1 MRRRIHRGP
10 PGGLAECQTCRSVD
24 KHSEDIREPGLR
36 RGNCLPCRYPRSYS
50 RYLSRSGKRRQ
61 KLPRGYAAGS
71 NPSWTGRPFAAIG
84 LARIPHAGR
93 DTWIICCPN
102 DPKCN
107 ASNIIL
113 HCRTRMPLRSFKR
126 CEPNPATRKG
136 FGLPHP
142 DRDPYQRN
150 DWRSMERDRSVG
162 WHLDNPA
169 ERMKAGKEH
178 RVPLSKAALELLHE
192 ARTEHAASD
201 DYVFVGQKAGRP
213 LSNMAFLQLLKRMNR
228 GDITAHGFRSTFR
241 DWVGEVTHHAREIAE
256 AALAHTIKDK
266 SEAAYARGDLF
277 LKRRSMME
285 DWADFLAQ
293 QTVSN

>member
-24 KHSEDIREPGLR
+24 KHSEDIREPLR
-36 RGNCLPCRYPRSYS
+36 RGNCLLVDTPLVLKVLEPIWQTKTETATRV
-50 RYLSRSGKRRQ
+50 
-61 KLPRGYAAGS
+61 RGRIES
-71 NPSWTGRPFAAIG
+71 ILTGRPFAAIG

-162 WHLDNPA
+162 WHLTIPA

-213 LSNMAFLQLLKRMNR
+213 FKYGVPPTVETDEPRRHHCAWISLYLSGLGR
-228 GDITAHGFRSTFR
+228 GS
-241 DWVGEVTHHAREIAE
+241 HASR
-256 AALAHTIKDK
+256 T
-266 SEAAYARGDLF
+266 GN
-277 LKRRSMME
+277 RRSRARAY
-285 DWADFLAQ
+285 DQ
-293 QTVSN
+293 GQVRGGVRSR

>member
-36 RGNCLPCRYPRSYS
+36 RGNCLPCRYPLVLKVLEPIWQTKTETATRVRGRIESI
-50 RYLSRSGKRRQ
+50 LDWATV
-61 KLPRGYAAGS
+61 RGYR
-71 NPSWTGRPFAAIG
+71 TG
-84 LARIPHAGR
+84 
-93 DTWIICCPN
+93 
-102 DPKCN
+102 
-107 ASNIIL
+107 
-113 HCRTRMPLRSFKR
+113 
-126 CEPNPATRKG
+126 ENPARWKG
-136 FGLPHP
+136 
-142 DRDPYQRN
+142 
-150 DWRSMERDRSVG
+150 
-162 WHLDNPA
+162 HLDHLLPKRSKVQRVKHHPALPYKDAPAFFQTLRAQSSNSQKALAFLILTATRTNETIGARWKEIDLSAGTWTIPA

-241 DWVGEVTHHAREIAE
+241 DWVGKSRITHG
-256 AALAHTIKDK
+256 K
-266 SEAAYARGDLF
+266 SPKPRSRIRSGQVRGGV
-277 LKRRSMME
+277 RSR
-285 DWADFLAQ
+285 
-293 QTVSN
+293 

>member
-36 RGNCLPCRYPRSYS
+36 RGNCLLVDTPLVLKVLEPIWQTKTETATRVRGRIESI
-50 RYLSRSGKRRQ
+50 LDWATV
-61 KLPRGYAAGS
+61 RGYR
-71 NPSWTGRPFAAIG
+71 TG
-84 LARIPHAGR
+84 
-93 DTWIICCPN
+93 
-102 DPKCN
+102 
-107 ASNIIL
+107 
-113 HCRTRMPLRSFKR
+113 
-126 CEPNPATRKG
+126 ENPARWKG
-136 FGLPHP
+136 
-142 DRDPYQRN
+142 
-150 DWRSMERDRSVG
+150 
-162 WHLDNPA
+162 HLDHLLPKRSKVQRVKHHPALPYKDAPAFFQTLRAQSSNSQKALAFLILTATRTNETIGARWKEIDLSAGTWTIPA

-241 DWVGEVTHHAREIAE
+241 DWVGKSRITHGKSPKPRSRIRSRTSQRRRTLAVTF
-256 AALAHTIKDK
+256 
-266 SEAAYARGDLF
+266 S
-277 LKRRSMME
+277 
-285 DWADFLAQ
+285 
-293 QTVSN
+293 